1 MIKELPKSNS
11 FFVSI
16 TLICQTP
23 SAKKGGTD
31 DVRHLFIVY
40 LIGGI
45 RRHVT
50 IRVSLC
56 VIPHNGNS
64 VLGKPGVVTT
74 ADGLVPCTIIGD
86 EGEATQFHILF
97 KPIAESGMRGRIEI
111 GYMLGIV
118 DRSATDHIKVHI
130 GRNMR

>member
-1 MIKELPKSNS
+1 MQGASLFYQYSIVFVCQAPGTKE
-11 FFVSI
+11 
-16 TLICQTP
+16 
-23 SAKKGGTD
+23 GGTD

-50 IRVSLC
+50 IGVSLG
-56 VIPHNGNS
+56 VIPYNRNS
-64 VLGKPGVVTT
+64 VLGKPGIVAT

-86 EGEATQFHILF
+86 KGEAAQFHILF

-111 GYMLGIV
+111 GYMLGII
-118 DRSATDHIKVHI
+118 DRSTAYHIKVHI
-130 GRNMR
+130 GRNLR